1 MSLIQLLVPFNGYS
15 PGAHDFGDTEN
26 ARLLS
31 LGMAAAYNP
40 QSQPFSV
47 AYIGPFASFPA
58 AASVPGAMAGATD
71 LGEHAFTLLR
81 SNGTVWRP
89 VHPVTL
95 VAMRSAAG
103 EVVAAGGSETALG
116 TERVLPAGLVQP
128 GDLLRFMAWATSPT
142 ADTNSRQLL
151 VRQGTTSGFTLTTAT
166 RLVRFVSIS
175 SSNNDVMVDKVGM
188 VVSNTAA
195 IFTGASDPG
204 SKTNTTDLLLETAED
219 FGVDSY
225 LRCSALPTAGS
236 AWTVYGMSLQLIPG
250 V

>member
-95 VAMRSAAG
+95 VAMRSLAG

-116 TERVLPAGLVQP
+116 AERLLPAGLVQP
-128 GDLLRFMAWATSPT
+128 GDLLRFMVWATCAT
-142 ADTNSRQLL
+142 ADTNSR
-151 VRQGTTSGFTLTTAT
+151 VVAIRQGTTSGFTLTAGNRVT
-166 RLVRFVSIS
+166 RFTSIS
-175 SSNNDVMVDKVGM
+175 SSNNDLAVDKVGM
-188 VVSNTAA
+188 VLDNTTVA
-195 IFTGASDPG
+195 FTGASDPG
-204 SKTNTTDLLLETAED
+204 AKTNTTDLVLETVHSFAAA
-219 FGVDSY
+219 SY

-236 AWTVYGMSLQLIPG
+236 AWTVYGMSLQLIP
-250 V
+250 VA